1 MTRYEVRLTRSAER
15 DVRDIY
21 EYIAEADSE
30 TKAGAVLDRLLKT
43 AEDLATLPSRG
54 SYPKELVELGIK
66 EYRQVIFKP
75 YRIIYRVVGFIV
87 YVYIVADSRR
97 DMQTL
102 LSRRLL
108 GA

>member
-1 MTRYEVRLTRSAER
+1 MRYEVRLTRSAER

-21 EYIAEADSE
+21 DYIAELDSPN
-30 TKAGAVLDRLLKT
+30 KASAVLDRLLKT

-54 SYPKELVELGIK
+54 SYPKELVDLGIK

-75 YRIIYRVVGFIV
+75 YRIIYRVVGSIV
-87 YVYIVADSRR
+87 YVYIVADGRR
-97 DMQTL
+97 NMQTL
-102 LSRRLL
+102 LPRRLL